1 MARNACCDTLE
12 VSQVRKSPM
21 NSNAT
26 RQQLLL
32 LAVIVVSGIFYVGV
46 GAVRNEDTSAPT
58 TSVPATSTTTLDAG
72 TTSTAVATEIT
83 TTTIAVGDLVGEDPA
98 SNEPCT
104 IPMKALRPGTSGKN
118 VVCLQQALVKNNF
131 LKKVT
136 GTYDVATQ
144 VAVTALQTEK
154 DLFVDGIA
162 GRETA
167 LALGIWPNEN
177 LLVVRTPPPAP
188 GAKDSLGFLLSSV
201 ASTGASAPALP
212 ANSGSGRR
220 LVFER
225 AGQRVWAVSKNDEII
240 RSWLV
245 SGSKYSNETVGTH
258 QVYSRSEITT
268 AWNGKAFLKKMVR
281 WLKTEIGAIGFHQI
295 PVRRSDNTVYQTE
308 AELGTRLSGGCQRQ
322 AKLDADFLW
331 SFAKI
336 GTPVVVL

>member
-1 MARNACCDTLE
+1 
-12 VSQVRKSPM
+12 M

-26 RQQLLL
+26 RKQLLL
-32 LAVIVVSGIFYVGV
+32 LAVIVVSGVFYVGV
-46 GAVRNEDTSAPT
+46 GAVRNDNTSAPT
-58 TSVPATSTTTLDAG
+58 TSVAATSTT
-72 TTSTAVATEIT
+72 AVVVT
-83 TTTIAVGDLVGEDPA
+83 TTTPVLDLIGEDPA
-98 SNEPCT
+98 SSEPCT

-118 VVCLQQALVKNNF
+118 VLCLQQALVKNNY
-131 LKKVT
+131 LEKVT
-136 GTYDVATQ
+136 GTYDVGTQ
-144 VAVTALQTEK
+144 VAVTALQTKK

-167 LALGIWPNEN
+167 LALGIWPDEN
-177 LLVVRTPPPAP
+177 LLVVRTPPPAQ

-225 AGQRVWAVSKNDEII
+225 AGQRVWAVDKNNEII

-245 SGSKYSNETVGTH
+245 SGSKYNNETPGTH

-268 AWNGKAFLKKMVR
+268 AWNGRAFLKKMVR
-281 WLKTEIGAIGFHQI
+281 WLKTAIGAIGFHQI
-295 PVRRSDNTVYQTE
+295 PVHRSDNTVYQTE

>member
-1 MARNACCDTLE
+1 
-12 VSQVRKSPM
+12 M
-21 NSNAT
+21 NSQAN
-26 RQQLLL
+26 RKQLLL
-32 LAVIVVSGIFYVGV
+32 LAVIVMSGVFYVGV
-46 GAVRNEDTSAPT
+46 DAVRNETVSAPT
-58 TSVPATSTTTLDAG
+58 TSVATTSTTIVGA
-72 TTSTAVATEIT
+72 S
-83 TTTIAVGDLVGEDPA
+83 TTIAEVDLIGEDPA
-98 SNEPCT
+98 SAEPCT

-118 VVCLQQALVKNNF
+118 VVCLQQALVKNNY
-131 LKKVT
+131 LKTVT

-144 VAVTALQTEK
+144 VAVTALQTKK

-167 LALGIWPNEN
+167 LVLGIWPDEN
-177 LLVVRTPPPAP
+177 LLVVRTPAPAK

-225 AGQRVWAVSKNDEII
+225 AGQRVWAVDKNEDVI

-245 SGSKYSNETVGTH
+245 SGSKYNNETAGTH

-268 AWNGKAFLKKMVR
+268 AWNGRAFLKKMVR

-295 PVRRSDNTVYQTE
+295 PVHRSDNTVYQTE
-308 AELGTRLSGGCQRQ
+308 EELGTRLSGGCQRQ
-322 AKLDADFLW
+322 AKLDAEFLW
-331 SFAKI
+331 SFGKI

>member
-1 MARNACCDTLE
+1 
-12 VSQVRKSPM
+12 M
-21 NSNAT
+21 NSQAN
-26 RQQLLL
+26 RKQLLL
-32 LAVIVVSGIFYVGV
+32 LAVIVVSGVFYVGV
-46 GAVRNEDTSAPT
+46 DAVRNETVSA
-58 TSVPATSTTTLDAG
+58 PATSVA
-72 TTSTAVATEIT
+72 TTSTTIVGASTS
-83 TTTIAVGDLVGEDPA
+83 TTIAGVSTTIAAVDLIGEEPA
-98 SNEPCT
+98 SSEPCT

-118 VVCLQQALVKNNF
+118 VACLQQALVKNNY
-131 LKKVT
+131 LKTVT

-167 LALGIWPNEN
+167 LALGIWPDEN
-177 LLVVRTPPPAP
+177 LLVVRTPPPAE
-188 GAKDSLGFLLSSV
+188 GAKDSLGYLLSSV

-245 SGSKYSNETVGTH
+245 SGSKYNNETAGTH

-322 AKLDADFLW
+322 AKLDAEFLW

>member
-1 MARNACCDTLE
+1 
-12 VSQVRKSPM
+12 M

-26 RQQLLL
+26 RKQLLL
-32 LAVIVVSGIFYVGV
+32 LAVIVVSGVFYVGV
-46 GAVRNEDTSAPT
+46 GAVRNEETSAPT
-58 TSVPATSTTTLDAG
+58 TSVAATSTI
-72 TTSTAVATEIT
+72 AVVVT
-83 TTTIAVGDLVGEDPA
+83 TTTPVLDLIGEDPA
-98 SNEPCT
+98 SSEPCT

-118 VVCLQQALVKNNF
+118 VVCLQQALVKNNY
-131 LKKVT
+131 LEKVT

-144 VAVTALQTEK
+144 VAVTALQTKK

-167 LALGIWPNEN
+167 LALGIWPDEN
-177 LLVVRTPPPAP
+177 LLVVRTPPPAE

-225 AGQRVWAVSKNDEII
+225 AGQRVWAVDKNNEII

-245 SGSKYSNETVGTH
+245 SGSKYNNETPGTH

-268 AWNGKAFLKKMVR
+268 AWNGRAFLKKMVR
-281 WLKTEIGAIGFHQI
+281 WLKTAIGAIGFHQI
-295 PVRRSDNTVYQTE
+295 PVHRSDNTVYQTE

>member
-1 MARNACCDTLE
+1 
-12 VSQVRKSPM
+12 M
-21 NSNAT
+21 NSTAT
-26 RQQLLL
+26 RKQLLL
-32 LAVIVVSGIFYVGV
+32 LAVIVVSGVFYVGV

-58 TSVPATSTTTLDAG
+58 TLVVATSSTTLDAV
-72 TTSTAVATEIT
+72 TTSTSTSTATATDTAIT
-83 TTTIAVGDLVGEDPA
+83 TTTIALGDLIGEDPA

-118 VVCLQQALVKNNF
+118 VVCLQEALVKNNY
-131 LKKVT
+131 LKTVT
-136 GTYDVATQ
+136 GTYDVTTQ

-167 LALGIWPNEN
+167 LALGIWPDEN
-177 LLVVRTPPPAP
+177 LLVVRTPPPAE

-225 AGQRVWAVSKNDEII
+225 AGQRVWAVSKNDEVI

-245 SGSKYSNETVGTH
+245 SGSKYNNETVGTH

-295 PVRRSDNTVYQTE
+295 PLRRSDNTVYQTE

>member
-1 MARNACCDTLE
+1 
-12 VSQVRKSPM
+12 M
-21 NSNAT
+21 NSLAN
-26 RQQLLL
+26 RKQILL
-32 LAVIVVSGIFYVGV
+32 LAVIVVSGVFYVGV
-46 GAVRNEDTSAPT
+46 DAVRNETVSA
-58 TSVPATSTTTLDAG
+58 PATSVV
-72 TTSTAVATEIT
+72 TTSTTIVGASTS
-83 TTTIAVGDLVGEDPA
+83 TTIAGVSTTIAAVDLIGEEPA
-98 SNEPCT
+98 SSEPCT

-118 VVCLQQALVKNNF
+118 VACLQQALVKNNY
-131 LKKVT
+131 LKTVT

-167 LALGIWPNEN
+167 LALGIWPDEN
-177 LLVVRTPPPAP
+177 LLVVRTPPPAE
-188 GAKDSLGFLLSSV
+188 GAKDSLGYLLSSV

-245 SGSKYSNETVGTH
+245 SGSKYNNETAGTH

-308 AELGTRLSGGCQRQ
+308 AELGTRLSGGGQRQ
-322 AKLDADFLW
+322 AKLDAEFLW

>member
-1 MARNACCDTLE
+1 
-12 VSQVRKSPM
+12 M
-21 NSNAT
+21 NSQAN
-26 RQQLLL
+26 RKQLLL
-32 LAVIVVSGIFYVGV
+32 LAVIVVSGVFYVGV
-46 GAVRNEDTSAPT
+46 DAVRDETITAPT
-58 TSVPATSTTTLDAG
+58 TSVTTTSTTIAG
-72 TTSTAVATEIT
+72 AS
-83 TTTIAVGDLVGEDPA
+83 TTIAAVDLIGEEPA
-98 SNEPCT
+98 SSEPCV

-118 VVCLQQALVKNNF
+118 VVCLQQALVKNNY

-144 VAVTALQTEK
+144 VAVTALQTKK

-167 LALGIWPNEN
+167 LVLGIWPDEN
-177 LLVVRTPPPAP
+177 LLVVRTPVPVK
-188 GAKDSLGFLLSSV
+188 GEKDSLGFLLSSV

-225 AGQRVWAVSKNDEII
+225 AGQRVWAVSKNDEVI

-245 SGSKYSNETVGTH
+245 SGSKYNNETVGTH

-295 PVRRSDNTVYQTE
+295 PLRRSDNTVYQTE
-308 AELGTRLSGGCQRQ
+308 EELGTRLSGGCQRQ

>member
-1 MARNACCDTLE
+1 
-12 VSQVRKSPM
+12 M
-21 NSNAT
+21 NSQAN
-26 RQQLLL
+26 RKQLLL
-32 LAVIVVSGIFYVGV
+32 LAVIVMSGVFYVGV
-46 GAVRNEDTSAPT
+46 DAVRNETVSAPT
-58 TSVPATSTTTLDAG
+58 TSVATTSTTIVGA
-72 TTSTAVATEIT
+72 S
-83 TTTIAVGDLVGEDPA
+83 TTIAEVDLIGEDPA
-98 SNEPCT
+98 SAEPCT

-118 VVCLQQALVKNNF
+118 VVCLQQALVKNNY
-131 LKKVT
+131 LKTVT

-144 VAVTALQTEK
+144 VAVTALQTKK

-167 LALGIWPNEN
+167 LVLGIWPDEN
-177 LLVVRTPPPAP
+177 LLVVRTPAPAK

-201 ASTGASAPALP
+201 ASTGASAPVLP

-225 AGQRVWAVSKNDEII
+225 AGQRVWAVDKNEDVI

-245 SGSKYSNETVGTH
+245 SGSKYNNETAGTH

-268 AWNGKAFLKKMVR
+268 AWNGRAFLKKMVR

-295 PVRRSDNTVYQTE
+295 PVHRSDNTVYQTE
-308 AELGTRLSGGCQRQ
+308 EELGTRLSGGCQRQ
-322 AKLDADFLW
+322 AKLDAEFLW
-331 SFAKI
+331 SFGKI

>member
-1 MARNACCDTLE
+1 
-12 VSQVRKSPM
+12 M

-26 RQQLLL
+26 RKQLLL
-32 LAVIVVSGIFYVGV
+32 LAVIVVSGVFYVGV
-46 GAVRNEDTSAPT
+46 GAVRNEETSAPT
-58 TSVPATSTTTLDAG
+58 TSVAATSTT
-72 TTSTAVATEIT
+72 AVVVT
-83 TTTIAVGDLVGEDPA
+83 TTTPVLDLIGEDPA

-118 VVCLQQALVKNNF
+118 VVCLQQALVKNNY
-131 LKKVT
+131 LEKVT
-136 GTYDVATQ
+136 GTYYVATQ
-144 VAVTALQTEK
+144 VAVTALQTKK

-177 LLVVRTPPPAP
+177 LLVVRTPPPVE

-225 AGQRVWAVSKNDEII
+225 AGQRVWAVDKNNEII

-245 SGSKYSNETVGTH
+245 SGSKYNNETPGTH

-281 WLKTEIGAIGFHQI
+281 WLKTAIGAIGFHQI

>member
-1 MARNACCDTLE
+1 
-12 VSQVRKSPM
+12 M
-21 NSNAT
+21 NSQAN
-26 RQQLLL
+26 RKQLLL
-32 LAVIVVSGIFYVGV
+32 LAVIVLSGVFYVGV
-46 GAVRNEDTSAPT
+46 DAVRNETVSAPT
-58 TSVPATSTTTLDAG
+58 TSVATTSTTIVGA
-72 TTSTAVATEIT
+72 S
-83 TTTIAVGDLVGEDPA
+83 TTIAEVDLIGEDPA
-98 SNEPCT
+98 SAEPCT

-118 VVCLQQALVKNNF
+118 VVCLQQALVKNNY
-131 LKKVT
+131 LEKVT

-144 VAVTALQTEK
+144 VAVTALQTKK

-167 LALGIWPNEN
+167 LVLGIWPDEN
-177 LLVVRTPPPAP
+177 LLVVRTPAPAK

-201 ASTGASAPALP
+201 ASTGASAPVLP

-225 AGQRVWAVSKNDEII
+225 AGQRVWAVDKNENII

-245 SGSKYSNETVGTH
+245 SGSKYNNETAGTH

-268 AWNGKAFLKKMVR
+268 ACNGRAFLKKMVR

-295 PVRRSDNTVYQTE
+295 PVHRSDNTVYQTE
-308 AELGTRLSGGCQRQ
+308 EELGTRLSGGCQRQ
-322 AKLDADFLW
+322 AKLDAEFLW
-331 SFAKI
+331 SFGKI

>member
-1 MARNACCDTLE
+1 
-12 VSQVRKSPM
+12 M
-21 NSNAT
+21 NSQAN
-26 RQQLLL
+26 RKQLLL
-32 LAVIVVSGIFYVGV
+32 LAVIVVSGVFYVGV
-46 GAVRNEDTSAPT
+46 DAVRNETVSA
-58 TSVPATSTTTLDAG
+58 PATSVV
-72 TTSTAVATEIT
+72 TTSTTIVGASTS
-83 TTTIAVGDLVGEDPA
+83 TTIAGVSTTIAAVDLIGEEPA
-98 SNEPCT
+98 SSEPCT

-118 VVCLQQALVKNNF
+118 VACLQQALVKNNY
-131 LKKVT
+131 LKTVT

-167 LALGIWPNEN
+167 LALGIWPDEN
-177 LLVVRTPPPAP
+177 LLVVRTPPPAE
-188 GAKDSLGFLLSSV
+188 GAKDSLGYLLSSV

-245 SGSKYSNETVGTH
+245 SGSKYNNETAGTH

-322 AKLDADFLW
+322 AKLDAEFLW

>member
-1 MARNACCDTLE
+1 
-12 VSQVRKSPM
+12 M
-21 NSNAT
+21 NSQAN
-26 RQQLLL
+26 RKQLLL
-32 LAVIVVSGIFYVGV
+32 LAVIVLSGVFYVGV
-46 GAVRNEDTSAPT
+46 DAVRNETVSAPT
-58 TSVPATSTTTLDAG
+58 TSVATTSTTIVGA
-72 TTSTAVATEIT
+72 S
-83 TTTIAVGDLVGEDPA
+83 TTIAEVDIIGEEPA
-98 SNEPCT
+98 SSEPCT

-118 VVCLQQALVKNNF
+118 VVCLQQALVKNNY
-131 LKKVT
+131 LKTVT

-144 VAVTALQTEK
+144 VAVTALQTKK

-167 LALGIWPNEN
+167 LALGVWPDEN
-177 LLVVRTPPPAP
+177 LLVVRTPAPAK
-188 GAKDSLGFLLSSV
+188 GEKDSLGFLLSSV

-225 AGQRVWAVSKNDEII
+225 AGQRVWAVDKNENII

-245 SGSKYSNETVGTH
+245 SGSKYNNETAGTH

-268 AWNGKAFLKKMVR
+268 AWNGRAFLKKMVR

-295 PVRRSDNTVYQTE
+295 PVHRSDNTVYQTE
-308 AELGTRLSGGCQRQ
+308 EELGTRLSGGCQRQ
-322 AKLDADFLW
+322 AKLDAEFLW

-336 GTPVVVL
+336 GTPIVVL

>member
-1 MARNACCDTLE
+1 MNA
-12 VSQVRKSPM
+12 QANRK
-21 NSNAT
+21 
-26 RQQLLL
+26 QLLL
-32 LAVIVVSGIFYVGV
+32 LAVIVVSGVFYVGV
-46 GAVRNEDTSAPT
+46 DAVRNEATSTPT
-58 TSVPATSTTTLDAG
+58 TSVVTTSTTIAG
-72 TTSTAVATEIT
+72 ASA
-83 TTTIAVGDLVGEDPA
+83 TIAEVDIIGEEPA
-98 SNEPCT
+98 SSEPCT
-104 IPMKALRPGTSGKN
+104 IPMKALRPGTSGKD
-118 VVCLQQALVKNNF
+118 VVCLQQALVKNSY
-131 LKKVT
+131 LKTVN

-154 DLFVDGIA
+154 ELFVDGIA

-167 LALGIWPNEN
+167 IALGIWPDEN
-177 LLVVRTPPPAP
+177 LLVVRTPMPTK

-212 ANSGSGRR
+212 VNSGAGRR
-220 LVFER
+220 LVYQL
-225 AGQRVWAVSKNDEII
+225 AGQRVWAVDKNDEVI

-245 SGSKYSNETVGTH
+245 SGSRYNNETRGTH

-268 AWNGKAFLKKMVR
+268 AWNGKAFLRKMVR
-281 WLKTEIGAIGFHQI
+281 WLKTAIGAIGFHQI
-295 PVRRSDNTVYQTE
+295 PVHRSDNTVYQTE

>member
-1 MARNACCDTLE
+1 M
-12 VSQVRKSPM
+12 
-21 NSNAT
+21 
-26 RQQLLL
+26 
-32 LAVIVVSGIFYVGV
+32 
-46 GAVRNEDTSAPT
+46 
-58 TSVPATSTTTLDAG
+58 
-72 TTSTAVATEIT
+72 
-83 TTTIAVGDLVGEDPA
+83 
-98 SNEPCT
+98 
-104 IPMKALRPGTSGKN
+104 
-118 VVCLQQALVKNNF
+118 
-131 LKKVT
+131 
-136 GTYDVATQ
+136 ATQ
-144 VAVTALQTEK
+144 VAVTALQTKK

-167 LALGIWPNEN
+167 LILGIWPDEN
-177 LLVVRTPPPAP
+177 LLVVRTPVPAK

-225 AGQRVWAVSKNDEII
+225 AGQRVWAVDKNEDVI

-245 SGSKYSNETVGTH
+245 SGSKYNNETAGTH

-295 PVRRSDNTVYQTE
+295 PVHRSDNTVYQTE
-308 AELGTRLSGGCQRQ
+308 EELGTRLSGGCQRQ
-322 AKLDADFLW
+322 TKLDAEFLW

>member
-1 MARNACCDTLE
+1 
-12 VSQVRKSPM
+12 M
-21 NSNAT
+21 NSQAN
-26 RQQLLL
+26 RKQLLL
-32 LAVIVVSGIFYVGV
+32 LAVIVLSGVFYVGV
-46 GAVRNEDTSAPT
+46 DAVRNETVSAPT
-58 TSVPATSTTTLDAG
+58 TSVATTSTTIVGA
-72 TTSTAVATEIT
+72 S
-83 TTTIAVGDLVGEDPA
+83 TTIAEVDLIGEDPA
-98 SNEPCT
+98 SAEPCT

-118 VVCLQQALVKNNF
+118 VVCLQQALVKNNY
-131 LKKVT
+131 LEKVT

-144 VAVTALQTEK
+144 VAVTALQTKK

-167 LALGIWPNEN
+167 LVLGIWPDEN
-177 LLVVRTPPPAP
+177 LLVVRTPAPAK

-201 ASTGASAPALP
+201 ASTGASAPVLP

-225 AGQRVWAVSKNDEII
+225 AGQRVWAVDKNENII

-245 SGSKYSNETVGTH
+245 SGSKYNNETAGTH

-268 AWNGKAFLKKMVR
+268 AWNGRAFLKKMVR

-295 PVRRSDNTVYQTE
+295 PVHRSDNTVYQTE

-322 AKLDADFLW
+322 AKLDAEFLW

>member
-1 MARNACCDTLE
+1 
-12 VSQVRKSPM
+12 M

-26 RQQLLL
+26 RKQLLL
-32 LAVIVVSGIFYVGV
+32 LAVIVVSGVFYVGV
-46 GAVRNEDTSAPT
+46 GAVRNDNTSAPT
-58 TSVPATSTTTLDAG
+58 TSVAATSTT
-72 TTSTAVATEIT
+72 AVVVT
-83 TTTIAVGDLVGEDPA
+83 TTTPVLDLIGEDPA
-98 SNEPCT
+98 SSEPCT

-118 VVCLQQALVKNNF
+118 VLCLQQALVKNNY
-131 LKKVT
+131 LEKVT

-167 LALGIWPNEN
+167 LALGIWPDEN
-177 LLVVRTPPPAP
+177 LLVVRTPPPAQ

-225 AGQRVWAVSKNDEII
+225 AGQRVWAVDKNNEII

-245 SGSKYSNETVGTH
+245 SGSKYNNETPGTH

-268 AWNGKAFLKKMVR
+268 AWNGRAFLKKMVR
-281 WLKTEIGAIGFHQI
+281 WLKTAIGAIGFHQI
-295 PVRRSDNTVYQTE
+295 PVHRSDNTVYQTE

>member
-1 MARNACCDTLE
+1 
-12 VSQVRKSPM
+12 M
-21 NSNAT
+21 NSQAN
-26 RQQLLL
+26 RKQLLL
-32 LAVIVVSGIFYVGV
+32 LAVIVVSGVFYVGV
-46 GAVRNEDTSAPT
+46 DAVRNETVSAPT
-58 TSVPATSTTTLDAG
+58 TSVVATSTTVAG
-72 TTSTAVATEIT
+72 AS
-83 TTTIAVGDLVGEDPA
+83 TTIAEVDLIGEDPA
-98 SNEPCT
+98 SAEPCT

-118 VVCLQQALVKNNF
+118 VVCLQQALVKNNY
-131 LKKVT
+131 LEKVT

-144 VAVTALQTEK
+144 VAVTALQTKK

-167 LALGIWPNEN
+167 LVLGIWPDEN
-177 LLVVRTPPPAP
+177 LLVVRTPAPAK

-201 ASTGASAPALP
+201 ASTGTSAPALP

-225 AGQRVWAVSKNDEII
+225 AGQRVWAVDKNENII

-245 SGSKYSNETVGTH
+245 SGSKYNNETAGTH

-268 AWNGKAFLKKMVR
+268 AWNGRAFLKKMVR
-281 WLKTEIGAIGFHQI
+281 WLKTAIGAIGFHQI
-295 PVRRSDNTVYQTE
+295 PVHRSDNTVYQTE

-322 AKLDADFLW
+322 AKLDAEFLW
-331 SFAKI
+331 SFGKI

>member
-1 MARNACCDTLE
+1 MARNAYGATLT
-12 VSQVRKSPM
+12 VSITRKTLM

-26 RQQLLL
+26 RKQLLL
-32 LAVIVVSGIFYVGV
+32 LAVIVVSGVFYVGV
-46 GAVRNEDTSAPT
+46 GAVRNDNTSAPT
-58 TSVPATSTTTLDAG
+58 TSVAATSTT
-72 TTSTAVATEIT
+72 AVVVT
-83 TTTIAVGDLVGEDPA
+83 TTTPVLDLIGEDPA
-98 SNEPCT
+98 SSEPCT

-118 VVCLQQALVKNNF
+118 VLCLQQALVKNNY
-131 LKKVT
+131 LEKVT

-144 VAVTALQTEK
+144 VAVTALQTKK

-167 LALGIWPNEN
+167 LALGIWPDEN
-177 LLVVRTPPPAP
+177 LLVVRTPPPAQ

-225 AGQRVWAVSKNDEII
+225 AGQRVWAVDKNNEII

-245 SGSKYSNETVGTH
+245 SGSKYNNETPGTH

-268 AWNGKAFLKKMVR
+268 AWNGRAFLKKMVR
-281 WLKTEIGAIGFHQI
+281 WLKTAIGAIGFHQI
-295 PVRRSDNTVYQTE
+295 PVHRSDNTVYQTE
-308 AELGTRLSGGCQRQ
+308 AELGTRL
-322 AKLDADFLW
+322 
-331 SFAKI
+331 
-336 GTPVVVL
+336 

>member
-1 MARNACCDTLE
+1 
-12 VSQVRKSPM
+12 M

-26 RQQLLL
+26 RKQLLL
-32 LAVIVVSGIFYVGV
+32 LAVIVVSGVFYVGV
-46 GAVRNEDTSAPT
+46 GAVRNDNTSAPT
-58 TSVPATSTTTLDAG
+58 TSVAATSTT
-72 TTSTAVATEIT
+72 AVVVT
-83 TTTIAVGDLVGEDPA
+83 TTTPVLDLIGEDPA
-98 SNEPCT
+98 SSEPCT
-104 IPMKALRPGTSGKN
+104 IPMKALRPGNSGKN
-118 VVCLQQALVKNNF
+118 VLCLQQALVKNNY
-131 LKKVT
+131 LEKVT

-144 VAVTALQTEK
+144 VAVTALQTKK

-167 LALGIWPNEN
+167 LALGIWPDEN
-177 LLVVRTPPPAP
+177 LLVVRTPPPAQ

-225 AGQRVWAVSKNDEII
+225 AGQRVWAVDKNNEII

-245 SGSKYSNETVGTH
+245 SGSKYNNETPGTH

-268 AWNGKAFLKKMVR
+268 AWNGRAFLKKMVR
-281 WLKTEIGAIGFHQI
+281 WLKTAIGAIGFHQI
-295 PVRRSDNTVYQTE
+295 PVHRSDNTVYQTE

>member
-12 VSQVRKSPM
+12 VSIVRNSPM
-21 NSNAT
+21 NSTAT
-26 RQQLLL
+26 RKQLLL
-32 LAVIVVSGIFYVGV
+32 LAVIVVSGVFYVGV

-58 TSVPATSTTTLDAG
+58 TLVVATSTTTLDAV
-72 TTSTAVATEIT
+72 TTSTATDTAVT
-83 TTTIAVGDLVGEDPA
+83 TTTIAVGDLIGEDPA

-118 VVCLQQALVKNNF
+118 VVCLQEALVKNNY
-131 LKKVT
+131 LKTVT
-136 GTYDVATQ
+136 GTYDVTTQ

-167 LALGIWPNEN
+167 LALGIWPDEN
-177 LLVVRTPPPAP
+177 LLVVRTPPPAE

-201 ASTGASAPALP
+201 ASTGVSAPALP

-225 AGQRVWAVSKNDEII
+225 AGQRVWAVSKNDEVI

-245 SGSKYSNETVGTH
+245 SGSKYNNETVGTH

-295 PVRRSDNTVYQTE
+295 PLRRSDNTVYQTE

>member
-1 MARNACCDTLE
+1 
-12 VSQVRKSPM
+12 M
-21 NSNAT
+21 NSQAN
-26 RQQLLL
+26 RKQLLL
-32 LAVIVVSGIFYVGV
+32 LAVIVLSGVFYVGV
-46 GAVRNEDTSAPT
+46 DAVRNETVSAPT
-58 TSVPATSTTTLDAG
+58 TSVATTSTTIAG
-72 TTSTAVATEIT
+72 VSN
-83 TTTIAVGDLVGEDPA
+83 TIAEVDLIGEDPA
-98 SNEPCT
+98 SAEPCT

-118 VVCLQQALVKNNF
+118 VVCLQQALVKNNY
-131 LKKVT
+131 LEKVT

-144 VAVTALQTEK
+144 VAVTALQTKK

-167 LALGIWPNEN
+167 LVLGIWPDEN
-177 LLVVRTPPPAP
+177 LLVVRTPAPAK

-201 ASTGASAPALP
+201 ASTGASAPVLP

-225 AGQRVWAVSKNDEII
+225 AGQRVWAVDKNENII

-245 SGSKYSNETVGTH
+245 SGSKYNNETAGTH

-268 AWNGKAFLKKMVR
+268 AWNGRAFLKKMVR

-295 PVRRSDNTVYQTE
+295 PVHRSDNTVYQTE
-308 AELGTRLSGGCQRQ
+308 EELGTRLSGGCQRQ
-322 AKLDADFLW
+322 AKLDAEFLW
-331 SFAKI
+331 SFGKI

>member
-1 MARNACCDTLE
+1 MARNAYGATLR
-12 VSQVRKSPM
+12 VSITRKTLM

-26 RQQLLL
+26 RKQLLL
-32 LAVIVVSGIFYVGV
+32 LAVIVVSGVFYVGV
-46 GAVRNEDTSAPT
+46 GAVRNDNTSAPT
-58 TSVPATSTTTLDAG
+58 TSVAATSTTA
-72 TTSTAVATEIT
+72 AVVT
-83 TTTIAVGDLVGEDPA
+83 TTTPVLDLIGEDPA
-98 SNEPCT
+98 SSEPCT

-118 VVCLQQALVKNNF
+118 VLCLQQALVKNNY
-131 LKKVT
+131 LEKVT

-144 VAVTALQTEK
+144 VAVTALQTKK

-167 LALGIWPNEN
+167 LALGIWPDEN
-177 LLVVRTPPPAP
+177 LLVVRTPPPAQ

-225 AGQRVWAVSKNDEII
+225 AGQRVWAVDKNNEII

-245 SGSKYSNETVGTH
+245 SGSKYNNETPGTH

-268 AWNGKAFLKKMVR
+268 AWNGRAFLKKMVR
-281 WLKTEIGAIGFHQI
+281 WLKTAIGAIGFHQI
-295 PVRRSDNTVYQTE
+295 PVHRSDNTVYQTE

>member
-1 MARNACCDTLE
+1 
-12 VSQVRKSPM
+12 M

-26 RQQLLL
+26 RKQLLL
-32 LAVIVVSGIFYVGV
+32 LAVIVVSGVFYVGV
-46 GAVRNEDTSAPT
+46 GAVRNDNTSAPT
-58 TSVPATSTTTLDAG
+58 TSVAATSTT
-72 TTSTAVATEIT
+72 AVVVT
-83 TTTIAVGDLVGEDPA
+83 TTTPILDLIGEDPA

-118 VVCLQQALVKNNF
+118 VVCLQQALVKNNY
-131 LKKVT
+131 LEKVT

-144 VAVTALQTEK
+144 VAVTALQTKK

-167 LALGIWPNEN
+167 LALGIWPDEN
-177 LLVVRTPPPAP
+177 LLVVRTPPPAQ

-225 AGQRVWAVSKNDEII
+225 AGQRVWAVDKNNEII

-245 SGSKYSNETVGTH
+245 SGSKYNNETPGTH

-268 AWNGKAFLKKMVR
+268 AWNGRAFLKKMVR
-281 WLKTEIGAIGFHQI
+281 WLKTAIGAIGFHQI
-295 PVRRSDNTVYQTE
+295 HVHRSDNTVYQTE

>member
-1 MARNACCDTLE
+1 
-12 VSQVRKSPM
+12 M
-21 NSNAT
+21 NLNAT
-26 RQQLLL
+26 RKQLLL

-58 TSVPATSTTTLDAG
+58 TSVPATSTTTLDAV
-72 TTSTAVATEIT
+72 TTSTAAAAAIT
-83 TTTIAVGDLVGEDPA
+83 TTTIAVGDLIGEDPA

-118 VVCLQQALVKNNF
+118 VVCLQQALVKDNY
-131 LKKVT
+131 LEKVT

-144 VAVTALQTEK
+144 VAVTALQTKK

-177 LLVVRTPPPAP
+177 LLVVRTPPPVE

-201 ASTGASAPALP
+201 AST
-212 ANSGSGRR
+212 
-220 LVFER
+220 
-225 AGQRVWAVSKNDEII
+225 GQRVWAVSKNDEII

-245 SGSKYSNETVGTH
+245 SGSKYNNETPGEH
-258 QVYSRSEITT
+258 RVYSRSEITT

-295 PVRRSDNTVYQTE
+295 PLRRSDNTVYQTE
-308 AELGTRLSGGCQRQ
+308 EELGTRLSGGCQRQ

-331 SFAKI
+331 SFGKI
-336 GTPVVVL
+336 GTPVIVL

>member
-1 MARNACCDTLE
+1 
-12 VSQVRKSPM
+12 M

-26 RQQLLL
+26 RKQLLL
-32 LAVIVVSGIFYVGV
+32 LAVIVVSGVFYVGV
-46 GAVRNEDTSAPT
+46 GAVRNEETSAPT
-58 TSVPATSTTTLDAG
+58 TWVTATSTT
-72 TTSTAVATEIT
+72 AVVVT
-83 TTTIAVGDLVGEDPA
+83 TTTPILDLIGEDPA

-118 VVCLQQALVKNNF
+118 VVCLQQALVKNNY
-131 LKKVT
+131 LEKVT

-144 VAVTALQTEK
+144 VAVTALQTKK

-167 LALGIWPNEN
+167 LALGIWPDEN
-177 LLVVRTPPPAP
+177 LLVVRTPPPAQ

-225 AGQRVWAVSKNDEII
+225 AGQRVWAVDKNNEII

-245 SGSKYSNETVGTH
+245 SGSKYNNETPGTH

-268 AWNGKAFLKKMVR
+268 AWNGRAFLKKMVR
-281 WLKTEIGAIGFHQI
+281 WLKTAIGAIGFHQI
-295 PVRRSDNTVYQTE
+295 PVHRSDNTVYQTE

>member
-1 MARNACCDTLE
+1 
-12 VSQVRKSPM
+12 
-21 NSNAT
+21 
-26 RQQLLL
+26 
-32 LAVIVVSGIFYVGV
+32 
-46 GAVRNEDTSAPT
+46 
-58 TSVPATSTTTLDAG
+58 
-72 TTSTAVATEIT
+72 
-83 TTTIAVGDLVGEDPA
+83 
-98 SNEPCT
+98 
-104 IPMKALRPGTSGKN
+104 MKALRPGTSGKN
-118 VVCLQQALVKNNF
+118 VLCLQQALVKNNY
-131 LKKVT
+131 LEKVT

-144 VAVTALQTEK
+144 VAVTALQTKK

-167 LALGIWPNEN
+167 LALGIWPDEN
-177 LLVVRTPPPAP
+177 LLVVRTPPPAQ

-225 AGQRVWAVSKNDEII
+225 AGQRVWAVDKNNEII

-245 SGSKYSNETVGTH
+245 SGSKYNNETPGTH

-268 AWNGKAFLKKMVR
+268 AWNGRAFLKKMVR
-281 WLKTEIGAIGFHQI
+281 WLKTAIGAIGFHQI
-295 PVRRSDNTVYQTE
+295 PVHRSDNTVYQTE

>member
-1 MARNACCDTLE
+1 
-12 VSQVRKSPM
+12 M
-21 NSNAT
+21 NSQAN
-26 RQQLLL
+26 RKQLLL
-32 LAVIVVSGIFYVGV
+32 LAVIVLSGVFYVGV
-46 GAVRNEDTSAPT
+46 DAVRNETVSAPT
-58 TSVPATSTTTLDAG
+58 TSVATTSTTIVGA
-72 TTSTAVATEIT
+72 S
-83 TTTIAVGDLVGEDPA
+83 TTIAEVDLIGEDPA
-98 SNEPCT
+98 SAEPCT

-118 VVCLQQALVKNNF
+118 VVCLQQALVKNNY
-131 LKKVT
+131 LKTVT

-144 VAVTALQTEK
+144 VAVTALQTKK

-167 LALGIWPNEN
+167 LVLGIWPDEN
-177 LLVVRTPPPAP
+177 LLVVRTPAPAK

-225 AGQRVWAVSKNDEII
+225 AGQRVWAVDKNEDVI

-245 SGSKYSNETVGTH
+245 SGSKYNNETAGTH

-268 AWNGKAFLKKMVR
+268 AWNGRAFLKKMVR

-295 PVRRSDNTVYQTE
+295 PVHRSDNTVYQTE
-308 AELGTRLSGGCQRQ
+308 EELGTRLSGGCQRQ
-322 AKLDADFLW
+322 AKLDAEFLW
-331 SFAKI
+331 SFGKI

>member
-1 MARNACCDTLE
+1 
-12 VSQVRKSPM
+12 M

-26 RQQLLL
+26 RKQLLL
-32 LAVIVVSGIFYVGV
+32 LAVIVVSGVFYVGV
-46 GAVRNEDTSAPT
+46 GAVRNDNTSAPT
-58 TSVPATSTTTLDAG
+58 TSVAATSTT
-72 TTSTAVATEIT
+72 AVVVT
-83 TTTIAVGDLVGEDPA
+83 TTTPILDLIGEDPA

-118 VVCLQQALVKNNF
+118 VVCLQQALVKNNY
-131 LKKVT
+131 LEKVT

-144 VAVTALQTEK
+144 VAVTALQTKK

-167 LALGIWPNEN
+167 LALGIWPDEN
-177 LLVVRTPPPAP
+177 LLVVRTPPPAQ

-225 AGQRVWAVSKNDEII
+225 AGQRVWAVDKNNEII

-245 SGSKYSNETVGTH
+245 SGSKYNNETPGTH

-268 AWNGKAFLKKMVR
+268 AWNGRAFLKKMVR
-281 WLKTEIGAIGFHQI
+281 WLKTAIGAIGFHQI
-295 PVRRSDNTVYQTE
+295 PVHRSDNTVYQTE